1 MDYVG
6 VPYIPSNAARK
17 TRLIGFDAS
26 YAANGYKLKPEHM
39 VELDKLV
46 AFVSRTSEFSLWI
59 VGYAS
64 KAGDHHANQT
74 LSANRALS
82 VETYLKSKNGLFG
95 DDERLALFLARGDEG
110 YSAAPGDNSADER
123 AVEVHIF
130 LSPTPPPPPPT
141 HVDPPKPKPPLP
153 GGPRSVN
160 WQVATPGGVF
170 VAEVVGGGFNVF
182 FIKNTDTNEMRGYIQ
197 PVAGIGGGL
206 SASGLKLIW
215 SIIQRMLTGIQYSAP
230 DFITMPSPPQPVT
243 FEEVEDCLVR
253 VASAAG
259 GVAKLSY
266 GYAIIT
272 FACPGLY
279 HYGPSG
285 VPIKTPMDLWQF
297 TVKGSTWQL
306 GLNASEVV
314 GPLVRVPG

>member
-26 YAANGYKLKPEHM
+26 YSANGYALKPEHM

-46 AFVSRTSEFSLWI
+46 TFVSRTSEFSLWI

-64 KAGDHHANQT
+64 KAGNHHANKT

-82 VETYLKSKNGLFG
+82 VETYLKSQNGLFG

-110 YSAAPGDNSADER
+110 YVAPEGDNSADER
-123 AVEVHIF
+123 AAEVHIF
-130 LSPTPPPPPPT
+130 LSPVPPPPPPT
-141 HVDPPKPKPPLP
+141 YVDPPKHKPPLP

-170 VAEVVGGGFNVF
+170 VAEVIGGGFNIF

-197 PVAGIGGGL
+197 PVAGVGGGL
-206 SASGLKLIW
+206 SISGLKMVW
-215 SIIQRMLTGIQYSAP
+215 SIIQRFITGVQYSAP
-230 DFITMPSPPQPVT
+230 DFVTVTPPQPVT
-243 FEEVEDCLVR
+243 WEEVEACLVR

-259 GVAKLSY
+259 GVLKASY

-272 FACPGLY
+272 FGCPGLY
-279 HYGPSG
+279 HYGPSD
-285 VPIKTPMDLWQF
+285 VPIKEAMDLWQF
-297 TVKGSTWQL
+297 TVKGSTWQA
-306 GLNASEVV
+306 GVNASEVV
-314 GPLVRVPG
+314 GPLERIPG

>member
-6 VPYIPSNAARK
+6 PTYIPSNAARK

-26 YAANGYKLKPEHM
+26 YAASGYALKPGHT

-46 AFVSRTSEFSLWI
+46 DFVSRTSEFSCWI

-64 KAGDHHANQT
+64 KAGNHHANKT

-95 DDERLALFLARGDEG
+95 DEERLALFLARGDEG
-110 YSAAPGDNSADER
+110 YVASEGDNSADER

-130 LSPTPPPPPPT
+130 LSPVPPPPPPT
-141 HVDPPKPKPPLP
+141 HVDPPRHKPPLP
-153 GGPRSVN
+153 GGPRFVN

-170 VAEVVGGGFNVF
+170 VAEVIGGGFNIF

-197 PVAGIGGGL
+197 PVAGVGAGL
-206 SASGLKLIW
+206 SVSGLKVIW
-215 SIIQRMLTGIQYSAP
+215 SIIQRLITGAQYSAP
-230 DFITMPSPPQPVT
+230 EFQDVSPPQAT
-243 FEEVEDCLVR
+243 TWEEVEGCLVR

-259 GVAKLSY
+259 GVLKASY
-266 GYAIIT
+266 GYAVIT
-272 FACPGLY
+272 FSSDGVY
-279 HYGPSG
+279 HYGPSD
-285 VPIKTPMDLWQF
+285 VPIKEDMDLWQF
-297 TVKGSTWQL
+297 TVKGQTWQA
-306 GLNASEVV
+306 GVNASEVV
-314 GPLVRVPG
+314 GPLVRIPG